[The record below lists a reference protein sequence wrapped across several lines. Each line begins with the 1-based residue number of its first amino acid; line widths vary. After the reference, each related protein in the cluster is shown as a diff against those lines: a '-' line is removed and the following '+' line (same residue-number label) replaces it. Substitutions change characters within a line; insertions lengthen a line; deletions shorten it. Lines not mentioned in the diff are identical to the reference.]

1 MVFIGIVGAIEIAFG
16 LVMVAFLPG
25 QIVSA
30 VILGLGVVSFAIATT
45 QVAASKTTSRRG
57 VHKKTGPRGNGP

>member
-25 QIVSA
+25 QIGFSA
-30 VILGLGVVSFAIATT
+30 VILGLGVISFAIATL
-45 QVAASKTTSRRG
+45 K
-57 VHKKTGPRGNGP
+57 